1 MKASWILLALVALLV
16 AAGCGGGRSYP
27 KRATV
32 TGPIVEG
39 SDPAAGAYL
48 FRPAGKPKRLVIFF
62 HGQGGPEETTPA
74 GHRPWIDHLVS
85 EGNAVIY
92 PRYEQSY
99 STAVIGPA
107 VAGVRTAEK
116 QLDEPGLPVAAV
128 GYSRGGG
135 LAVEYA
141 AVAPAEGVP
150 VPKAVEVVNTV
161 AAGDQAQL
169 VDLRPLRKDT
179 LLSVIVSDKDSLGAT
194 GARALL
200 RRLRLSG
207 FPGKQ
212 IELHFA
218 RSTISFLADH
228 AGPMYSTPDARR
240 AYWAPTDAFLRKI
253 GA

>member
-1 MKASWILLALVALLV
+1 VKASWVVPALLALLLV
-16 AAGCGGGRSYP
+16 AGCGSRSYP
-27 KRATV
+27 SRATA
-32 TGPIVEG
+32 TGPLVEG
-39 SDPAAGAYL
+39 PDPAAGAYL

-62 HGQGGPEETTPA
+62 HGQGGPEETTPTN
-74 GHRPWIDHLVS
+74 HRPWIDHLVA

-92 PRYEQSY
+92 PRYEESY
-99 STAVIGPA
+99 ATAVIGPA
-107 VAGVRTAEK
+107 VAGVRTAVRS
-116 QLDEPGLPVAAV
+116 LDEPGLPVAV
-128 GYSRGGG
+128 IGYSRGGG

-141 AVAPAEGVP
+141 AVAAAEKVP
-150 VPKAVEVVNTV
+150 VPQAVEAVNTV

-169 VDLRPLRKDT
+169 VDLRPLRHDT
-179 LLSVIVSDKDSLGAT
+179 VLKIIVSDKDSLGAT

-212 IELHFA
+212 IQLHFA
-218 RSTISFLADH
+218 RSTVSFLADH

-240 AYWAPTDAFLRKI
+240 AYWAPTDALLRKI

>member
-1 MKASWILLALVALLV
+1 VRASWVTFALVALLV
-16 AAGCGGGRSYP
+16 VAGCGGRSYP

-32 TGPIVEG
+32 TGPLVEG
-39 SDPAAGAYL
+39 ADPAAGAWL

-74 GHRPWIDHLVS
+74 DHRPWIDHLVA

-99 STAVIGPA
+99 ATAVIGPA
-107 VAGVRTAEK
+107 VAGVRTASER
-116 QLDEPGLPVAAV
+116 LDEPDLPVLAL

-141 AVAPAEGVP
+141 AVAGKEGVP
-150 VPKAVEVVNTV
+150 VPRAVETVNTV

-169 VDLRPLRKDT
+169 VDIRPLRHDT
-179 LLSVIVSDKDSLGAT
+179 VLSLIVSDKDSLGAT

-207 FPGKQ
+207 FPGSQ
-212 IELHFA
+212 IQVHFA
-218 RSTISFLADH
+218 RSTASFLADH
-228 AGPMYSTPDARR
+228 AGPMGSSPGARR
-240 AYWAPTDAFLRKI
+240 AYWDPTDALLKKL

>member
-1 MKASWILLALVALLV
+1 MKASWVPVALVALLV
-16 AAGCGGGRSYP
+16 VAGCGGRSYP
-27 KRATV
+27 NRATV
-32 TGPIVEG
+32 TGPLVEG
-39 SDPAAGAYL
+39 ADPAAGAWL

-74 GHRPWIDHLVS
+74 DHRPWIDHLVA

-99 STAVIGPA
+99 ATAVIGPA
-107 VAGVRTAEK
+107 VAGVRTASEH
-116 QLDEPGLPVAAV
+116 LDEPGLPVIAI

-141 AVAPAEGVP
+141 AVAGEEEVP
-150 VPKAVEVVNTV
+150 VPRAVEAVNTV

-169 VDLRPLRKDT
+169 VDIRPLRHDT
-179 LLSVIVSDKDSLGAT
+179 VLSLIVSDKDSLGAT

-207 FPGKQ
+207 FPGSQ
-212 IELHFA
+212 IQVHFA
-218 RSTISFLADH
+218 RSTVSFLADH
-228 AGPMYSTPDARR
+228 AGPMGSSPGARR
-240 AYWAPTDAFLRKI
+240 AYWDPTDALLKKL